1 MPDEAEQPNLKETLE
16 RILKQLEEIKGS
28 DRSEKTSQAADA
40 VFDAVYKKIILWLTV
55 WAVPF
60 AVLLAV
66 LGWTS
71 WDVKKLGDDLRK
83 DAFEIQKQIP
93 TMQASVA
100 KSKSDLATLDNDIT
114 NARSRVAD
122 IAKGIQSQLETQ
134 VPAAVEAAK
143 TSAQQS
149 NEGWVYYGW
158 RSDKGLQQH
167 YFRNDN
173 PNHEGDPQKG
183 DIIVATGSLNIRPV
197 PNTFSPTGEL
207 ISQPPIGLIRPG
219 DRLKVNEFRE
229 NNLGLW
235 VQFTRV

>member
-1 MPDEAEQPNLKETLE
+1 V
-16 RILKQLEEIKGS
+16 G
-28 DRSEKTSQAADA
+28 
-40 VFDAVYKKIILWLTV
+40 
-55 WAVPF
+55 VPF
-60 AVLLAV
+60 AALLAV

-71 WDVKKLGDDLRK
+71 WDIKKLGDDLRK
-83 DAFEIQKQIP
+83 DATEMQKQIP

-100 KSKSDLATLDNDIT
+100 KSNSELASLDNDIK
-114 NARSRVAD
+114 NARNKLGD

-143 TSAQQS
+143 TTVQQS

-173 PNHEGDPQKG
+173 PAHEDDPQKG
-183 DIIVATGSLNIRPV
+183 DIIIATGTLNIRPV

-207 ISQPPIGLIRPG
+207 IAQPPIGLIRAG
-219 DRLKVNEFRE
+219 DRLKVMEFRD
-229 NNLGLW
+229 NNSGLW